1 MEMQT
6 RQADGAL
13 IVALEG
19 ELDAYW
25 AEEAERELRACLE
38 QGHYRLVLDLSGLT
52 YLSSAG
58 LRVLLR
64 LHQRTTSLGGK
75 LILATPQPFVQE
87 VLTTSGFDRTFSVFE
102 ALDQAL
108 VAAAPEEVAAEDAW
122 ATAEA
127 HTTPVGAFRFR
138 PTLTPVPSPWEGGG
152 KARLRVIGQ
161 ADDFLYSRGSLERLT
176 TLDLSD
182 LGYALGV
189 GALGEL
195 GPTVLDR
202 LGELVSVPGAVYWL
216 PGDGRQVPDFL
227 ICSDDFS
234 RPGTSATEACGE
246 RSRTIATTSPTRN
259 LKLPVH
265 LLYSLSLEGSHQ
277 FYGRFTA
284 DDPEDGASLN
294 DLAQALLDW
303 AAVQEEYGGA
313 VGLVLR
319 ADVAGLWGVGLKRSP
334 RTEHAPANGQKIS
347 HRENIKDWLHF
358 PTEPAYA
365 NHTLL
370 AVGVL
375 GTEEQESVSAHVHG
389 AVFHFV
395 PELGGD
401 RGLEDELAQVVQ
413 QGELVSV
420 AHLLPNTRLRKALFG
435 LWMLGHTEKEG
446 SL

>member
-1 MEMQT
+1 MEIHTWQT
-6 RQADGAL
+6 DSIL
-13 IVALEG
+13 VVALEG

-25 AEEAERELRACLE
+25 AEEAERELWACLE
-38 QGHYRLVLDLSGLT
+38 QGHYRLVLDFSRLT

-64 LHQRTTSLGGK
+64 LHQRITSLGGE
-75 LILATPQPFVQE
+75 LLLAALQPFVQE
-87 VLTTSGFDRTFSVFE
+87 VLATSGFDRTLPVYE
-102 ALDQAL
+102 AVDQAL
-108 VAAAPEEVAAEDAW
+108 AAVAEEVTAEDIW
-122 ATAEA
+122 ATAET
-127 HTTPVGAFRFR
+127 HTTLAGTFHFR
-138 PTLTPVPSPWEGGG
+138 PGEPGP
-152 KARLRVIGQ
+152 ARLRVIGQ
-161 ADDFLYSRGSLERLT
+161 ADDFLYGRASLERLT
-176 TLDLSD
+176 TVGLSD
-182 LGYALGV
+182 LGYTLGV
-189 GALGEL
+189 GALGES

-227 ICSDDFS
+227 TSDFGLRIADHS
-234 RPGTSATEACGE
+234 RSQ
-246 RSRTIATTSPTRN
+246 SPISNTQYP
-259 LKLPVH
+259 KLPVH
-265 LLYSLSLEGSHQ
+265 LLYALVLEGPYQ
-277 FYGRFTA
+277 FYGHFTA
-284 DDPEDGASLN
+284 ADQETGTSLDDLTH
-294 DLAQALLDW
+294 ALLDW
-303 AAVQEEYGGA
+303 AATQEGYLGQ

-334 RTEHAPANGQKIS
+334 RAENAPANGQNIS

-375 GTEEQESVSAHVHG
+375 TGGEQENTSAHLHG

-401 RGLEDELAQVVQ
+401 HGLEAELDRVVQ

-435 LWMLGHTEKEG
+435 LWIVNR
-446 SL
+446 

>member
-1 MEMQT
+1 MEIHT
-6 RQADGAL
+6 RPVDSVL

-25 AEEAERELRACLE
+25 AEEAERELWACLE
-38 QGHYRLVLDLSGLT
+38 RGHYRLVLDLSGLA

-64 LHQRTTSLGGK
+64 LHQRITSLGGD
-75 LILATPQPFVQE
+75 LILAAPQPFVQE
-87 VLTTSGFDRTFSVFE
+87 VLTTSGFDRTFRVFE

-108 VAAAPEEVAAEDAW
+108 AAAAPEEAAAEDAW

-127 HTTPVGAFRFR
+127 YDTPTGTFRFR
-138 PTLTPVPSPWEGGG
+138 STLTPGPFPGEGEG

-161 ADDFLYSRGSLERLT
+161 ADDFLYSRATLERLT
-176 TLDLSD
+176 TLNLSD
-182 LGYALGV
+182 LGYTVGV
-189 GALGEL
+189 GALGES

-202 LGELVSVPGAVYWL
+202 LGELMAVPGAVYWL

-227 ICSDDFS
+227 IGSDDFS
-234 RPGTSATEACGE
+234 RPGTSATEV
-246 RSRTIATTSPTRN
+246 ATTSPTSN

-265 LLYSLSLEGSHQ
+265 LLHALSLEGPYQ
-277 FYGRFTA
+277 FYGHFTA
-284 DDPEDGASLN
+284 ADQENGTPMG
-294 DLAQALLDW
+294 DLTRDLLAW
-303 AAVQEEYGGA
+303 SATQEEYTGA
-313 VGLVLR
+313 VGVVLR
-319 ADVAGLWGVGLKRSP
+319 ADITGLWGVGLKRSP
-334 RTEHAPANGQKIS
+334 RAEHAPANGQKIS
-347 HRENIKDWLHF
+347 YRENIKDWLHF

-375 GTEEQESVSAHVHG
+375 GAEGSDSTSAHVHG
-389 AVFHFV
+389 AVFRFV

-401 RGLEDELAQVVQ
+401 RRLEDELAQVVQ

-435 LWMLGHTEKEG
+435 LWLVGN
-446 SL
+446 SIPNI